1 MSDILNQN
9 IDDRA
14 MTDMGAF
21 VGIKKAS
28 GKYSLF
34 VPVTNIPATGSAPE
48 QVEKTVTTSRKK
60 SYMQGRQDSPQ
71 KEFTFYAHRDNYRK
85 LGQYK
90 NKECEFLQVN
100 PDGTGF
106 KFSGYVSSYQD
117 EVAVGSN
124 ITGKYVITV
133 TQSDEEPVDN
143 VMDLVEDTVIFTSSI
158 PNIVYLDS
166 ADTDK
171 KEVINIV
178 TDPSDAE
185 LTAESD
191 TEAVATVAVSGR
203 TVTITPVAKG
213 NAIVTINGEKDDFAD
228 NFTTVLVIVK

>member
-21 VGIKKAS
+21 VGVKKTS

-34 VPVTNIPATGSAPE
+34 IPVTNIPATGSAPE

-85 LGQYK
+85 LEQYK
-90 NKECEFLQVN
+90 NKECEFIQVN

-106 KFSGYVSSYQD
+106 TFSGFVSSYQD
-117 EVAVGSN
+117 EVSVGSN

-133 TQSDEEPVDN
+133 TKSDEAPVDN
-143 VMDLVEDTVIFTSSI
+143 VMDLIEDTVIFTSSV

-171 KEVINIV
+171 TEIINIV
-178 TDPSDAE
+178 TDPSDATI
-185 LTAESD
+185 TAESE
-191 TEAVATVAVSGR
+191 TEAVATVEVSDR
-203 TVTITPVAKG
+203 TVTITPVTKG
-213 NAIVTINGEKDDFAD
+213 NSIITITGKKTDYAD